1 MERLEGRVTPN
12 VCAFLQRQIRF
23 GEMPTG
29 PAPEPGESGFE
40 HPRVK
45 AYLDIFDTDATLWE
59 AGSKARRGRDEI
71 GPSIINS
78 LGLVK
83 DLRYRGTDV
92 VAEGSTVVFG
102 QWNEATVKGHKI
114 AFPQIARNV
123 LGDDGKSLQA
133 RRYYDRHVLLRDTLP
148 DAPSGL
154 FEGIA
159 DSGPAPAKTPASR
172 GRADA
177 ELPRRLAAWNSEDID
192 TLLARTGNM
201 RLSGPGLDAPLSTAA
216 AKKSYLQRF
225 FDKAN
230 VELKAGQVAVGK
242 TTTYV
247 EWHGTVTRPQ
257 GEPVPFGIM
266 ERFGPGGE
274 WELYFDTLPLLADQ
288 KTIDDLFAKLARS

>member
-1 MERLEGRVTPN
+1 
-12 VCAFLQRQIRF
+12 
-23 GEMPTG
+23 MPTG
-29 PAPEPGESGFE
+29 TAPQPGESGFE

-59 AGSKARRGRDEI
+59 AGSRARRGRAEI
-71 GPSIINS
+71 GPAIINS

-83 DLRYRGTDV
+83 DLRYRGTNV
-92 VAEGSTVVFG
+92 VADGSTVVFG

-148 DAPSGL
+148 DAPVGL

-159 DSGPAPAKTPASR
+159 DSGPAPAEAPAPPR
-172 GRADA
+172 PRTAG
-177 ELPRRLAAWNSEDID
+177 LPQRLAAWNSEDIGA
-192 TLLARTGNM
+192 LLARTGTM
-201 RLSGPGLDAPLSTAA
+201 RLSGPGLDAPLKTAA
-216 AKKSYLQRF
+216 ARKAYLQRF
-225 FDKAN
+225 FDTAD
-230 VELKAGQVAVGK
+230 VQFKAGQVAVGT

-247 EWHGTVTRPQ
+247 EWHGTVTRPR

-288 KTIDDLFAKLARS
+288 KTIDELFAELAGS